1 MELLRYWG
9 FIRRKLWMIALIT
22 IVSCTA
28 VGYYSNHFL
37 QSQYEAS
44 AELIVNSPQ
53 VDPKTQVSNVDVGSI
68 TSNIMLIK
76 TYKEIIQTPRI
87 MTKVVAQFPELHAT
101 ADELIA
107 KISVN
112 SLNETQVM
120 SISARDNSYKRA
132 AEMAN
137 AVSKV
142 FQQEVRTLMK
152 LDNLSVLNW
161 ADTTKQPG
169 AISPHPTT
177 NIIVAFILSMM
188 IGIGIAFVLDQLD
201 NTVKNEDDI
210 RALLGIPT
218 LGAIPKAK
226 RRDLSD
232 RRNKAQNLNVAGG
245 KENVTLDS

>member
-1 MELLRYWG
+1 MELLRYWS

-22 IVSCTA
+22 IVSCAA

-37 QSQYEAS
+37 QPQYEAS
-44 AELIVNSPQ
+44 AELIVNNPQ
-53 VDPKTQVSNVDVGSI
+53 ADPKTQVSNVDVGSI
-68 TSNIMLIK
+68 NSNIMLIK
-76 TYKEIIQTPRI
+76 TYKEIIRAPRI
-87 MTKVVAQFPELHAT
+87 MTKVATQYPELHAT

-112 SLNETQVM
+112 SMNETQVM
-120 SISARDNSYKRA
+120 SISARDNSYERA
-132 AEMAN
+132 AKMAN

-152 LDNLSVLNW
+152 LDNVSVLNW
-161 ADTTKQPG
+161 ADTTKQSG
-169 AISPHPTT
+169 AISPHSTT
-177 NIIVAFILSMM
+177 NIMVAFIVSTM

-201 NTVKNEDDI
+201 NTVKNEEDI
-210 RALLGIPT
+210 RTLLGIPA

-226 RRDLSD
+226 RRVLSGQ
-232 RRNKAQNLNVAGG
+232 RNKPQIMNLAGG